1 MKSWENKK
9 RKRELNLVQKVILK
23 GATNTSSKNK
33 KKVGAL

>member
-23 GATNTSSKNK
+23 GTNTSSKNK